1 MQVQLEYYTK
11 ETERLSV
18 ENELLKQ
25 QLQTAEEHRDRLIN
39 ELQQDDEAHQHTEEE
54 LTAQLIDKDNQ
65 VTEVQNML
73 KSCQEQINQLE
84 EHIATI
90 QPLLESNS
98 GNMT

>member
-1 MQVQLEYYTK
+1 MIKQLQDQTIDAEENYQKAQTELESVQVQLEYYTK

-54 LTAQLIDKDNQ
+54 LTAQLIDKDN
-65 VTEVQNML
+65 
-73 KSCQEQINQLE
+73 
-84 EHIATI
+84 
-90 QPLLESNS
+90 
-98 GNMT
+98 